1 MKQILK
7 LAFLTIATV
16 LLLCSTANAQL
27 NKHYFFNRARTLIG
41 SEEYSQAIQSLNSLI
56 KADSTIAEAWFLR
69 GVAKYNL
76 KDLIGAQQDFSKSI
90 KFNPVYSQAYLYRG
104 IVLSNLSKHQ
114 QALNDF
120 EATIDLRPNSPD
132 GYYSRGIT
140 YLLMN
145 QIEKSIG
152 DFTRVIQLQS
162 KNIDAWLNRGSAKL
176 YKGDTLSAL
185 ADYSR
190 ATILNPFYSE
200 AFGKRGRLYFQM
212 NKFNLA
218 LDDLNKSI
226 SLDSLSSVSYFFRAL
241 THSEIDQD
249 NLALADI
256 NTAIDISPDNAL
268 SIYNRAIIYWKI
280 KEYKN
285 ALADF
290 DRVIKLNPENV
301 LVYYNKAILQA
312 NLEQYNQAIEN
323 FSTAIEIFPDFANAY
338 MGRASAHARLGN
350 YYKSQMDRN
359 YAQSIAELYS
369 ERHTNPLTDT
379 TSNFND
385 LIAFSSDFT
394 PRTSIP
400 FIDEYESKSVDI
412 LPFFK
417 VIATETVSQNVYSQ
431 GFMAMD
437 TLNTDLMLK
446 GIMLTLSTERG
457 VEHIDSIVDATG
469 WVSLLLKAMEHSER
483 KRYNSAIEVY
493 QKAIDLKPNNPIAFN
508 NMAVAQ
514 AEMVTFIASF
524 EDKVGSLNL
533 NMTTSTASTVNKG
546 SKANQSEAYA
556 DPIKLLEELVRVH
569 PNNPY
574 FLYNLGN
581 LYTLSSQFENA
592 VLYYS
597 LAIEHNANIA
607 QAWYNRGLIRLMQRE
622 NELACSDLGKA
633 GEMGIKQ
640 AYLLIHRFC
649 KRQ

>member
-1 MKQILK
+1 MKQLLK
-7 LAFLTIATV
+7 LTFLTIATV
-16 LLLCSTANAQL
+16 LLLCGTVNAQL
-27 NKHYFFNRARTLIG
+27 NKYYFFNRARILIG
-41 SEEYSQAIQSLNSLI
+41 SEDYSQAIQSLNTLI
-56 KADSTIAEAWFLR
+56 KVDSTIAEAWFLR

-76 KDLIGAQQDFSKSI
+76 NDIIGAQQDFSKSI

-104 IVLSNLSKHQ
+104 ITLSNLSKHQ
-114 QALNDF
+114 QALSDF

-140 YLLMN
+140 YLLLN
-145 QIEKSIG
+145 RIEKSID
-152 DFTRVIQLQS
+152 DFNKVIQLQP

-176 YKGDTLSAL
+176 YKGDSLSAL
-185 ADYSR
+185 ADYSK

-200 AFGKRGRLYFQM
+200 AFGKRGRLYYQM
-212 NKFNLA
+212 KNFNLA
-218 LDDLNKSI
+218 LDDLDKAI
-226 SLDSLSSVSYFFRAL
+226 SLDSLSSISYFFRAL

-249 NLALADI
+249 NLAMEDI
-256 NTAIDISPDNAL
+256 NTAIEISPDNAL

-280 KEYKN
+280 KEFKN

-301 LVYYNKAILQA
+301 LVYYNKAVLQT
-312 NLEQYNQAIEN
+312 NLEQYNSAIEN
-323 FSTAIEIFPDFANAY
+323 FSTAIELFPDFANAY
-338 MGRASAHARLGN
+338 MGRASAHGRLGN
-350 YYKSQMDRN
+350 YYQSKMDRN
-359 YAQSIAELYS
+359 YAQSIAELYGDN
-369 ERHTNPLTDT
+369 HTNALTDT
-379 TSNFND
+379 TSNFSN

-400 FIDEYESKSVDI
+400 FIDEYESKPVDI

-417 VIATETVSQNVYSQ
+417 VIATDMAKQSIYSQ
-431 GFMAMD
+431 GFMAID
-437 TLNTDLMLK
+437 TLNAGLMQK

-457 VEHIDSIVDATG
+457 IKSIDSIVNTAS
-469 WVSLLLKAMEHSER
+469 WVSYLLKAMEYSEQ
-483 KRYNSAIEVY
+483 KRFNLAIELY
-493 QKAIDLKPNNPIAFN
+493 QETIDLKPNNPIAFN

-524 EDKVGSLNL
+524 EDRVGSLRL
-533 NMTTSTASTVNKG
+533 NMTTSTSTV
-546 SKANQSEAYA
+546 SKNDIANQSDAFAE
-556 DPIKLLEELVRVH
+556 PIKLLEELIEMH

-581 LYTLSSQFENA
+581 LYTLSHQFENA
-592 VLYYS
+592 ILYYS
-597 LAIEHNANIA
+597 LAIEHNANVA

-649 KRQ
+649 KR